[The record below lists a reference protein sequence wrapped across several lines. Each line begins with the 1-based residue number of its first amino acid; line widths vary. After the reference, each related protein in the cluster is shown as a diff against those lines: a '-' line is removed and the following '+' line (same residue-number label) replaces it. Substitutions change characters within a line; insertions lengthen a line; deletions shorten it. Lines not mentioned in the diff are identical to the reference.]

1 MAASG
6 IGEAGSVIANAA
18 LGGATYLANCSYNEV
33 KPNAG
38 DLLLA
43 TAIGG
48 LAGKIGGKGVNG
60 KNMYGVY
67 RYSKQVINATK
78 SARKQA
84 MYIAK
89 IIGIRKA
96 IVGGCKTATAAGAF
110 SNALNLFRKWLTKSK
125 A

>member
-1 MAASG
+1 M
-6 IGEAGSVIANAA
+6 EANAR
-18 LGGATYLANCSYNEV
+18 
-33 KPNAG
+33 
-38 DLLLA
+38 DLFLA

-60 KNMYGVY
+60 KNMPGVY
-67 RYSKQVINATK
+67 RYSKQVINTTK

-84 MYIAK
+84 MYMAK

-96 IVGGCKTATAAGAF
+96 IVGGCKSTIAAGF
-110 SNALNLFRKWLTKSK
+110 ISNLFNSVRKCLTRSK